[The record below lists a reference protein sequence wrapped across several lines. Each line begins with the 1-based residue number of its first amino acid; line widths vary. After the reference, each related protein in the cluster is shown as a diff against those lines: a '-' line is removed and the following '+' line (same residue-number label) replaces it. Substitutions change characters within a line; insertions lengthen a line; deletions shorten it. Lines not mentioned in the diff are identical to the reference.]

1 MEYPRWLQVILAL
14 CMGTALAGLGA
25 WLLFTTVANALHAA
39 ARLEDIRTHK
49 ETEAL
54 NNWTTAYDAEHE
66 EHLQDVAELTDRILT
81 LEREAR
87 LKDKLLS
94 KVKVADL

>member
-1 MEYPRWLQVILAL
+1 MEYPFWLQVILAL

-54 NNWTTAYDAEHE
+54 NNWKTAYDAEHE

-94 KVKVADL
+94 KVKVAEL

>member
-1 MEYPRWLQVILAL
+1 MEYPLWLQVILAL

-54 NNWTTAYDAEHE
+54 NNWKTAYDAEHE

-87 LKDKLLS
+87 IKNALLAKA
-94 KVKVADL
+94 KVSDL